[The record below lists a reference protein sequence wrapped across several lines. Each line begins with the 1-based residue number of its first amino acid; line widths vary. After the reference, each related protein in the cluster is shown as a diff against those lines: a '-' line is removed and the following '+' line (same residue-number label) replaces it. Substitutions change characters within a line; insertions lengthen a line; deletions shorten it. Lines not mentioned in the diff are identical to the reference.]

1 MLKADVENRTGRVP
15 ESPRLGR
22 HIVLAARLGA
32 NATVL
37 REVLAA
43 EARVQIEPPTI
54 EAVSVAIAQDAA
66 LVVLTEEVLTNED
79 LAKQLGDRIS
89 AQPSWSDIPVIIL
102 LSDCQRFGDCL
113 ALLGQTTHQRSI
125 LLLELPLKRV
135 TFATAVQ
142 ASLQNRKRQ
151 YALRDTLSQLQESN
165 KALENFSYTAAHELR
180 NPLGVAKT
188 SFDLLARTSLDPK
201 QQKLVDMGQRTTARM
216 NQLIAA
222 LLQYSK
228 IQTAADELTA
238 VDMTTVVHEAV
249 DGLQVLIAQSHAD
262 IQWGTLPTIRGNRQL
277 LIQLISNLIK
287 NAIVHNTTAE
297 VPRVVISAQPASAVG
312 PNIQFGAQLGTEA
325 GSRPTEQFVV
335 QPITQSDSQ
344 QANQDGLPV
353 LSAKGRWFFFV
364 ADNGPGIAPEIQTEI
379 FNMFNRAGK
388 SRAEGSGIGLALC
401 QRVAQQHKT
410 TIGVTSEAGSG
421 STFYFDLDGVEDDG

>member
-1 MLKADVENRTGRVP
+1 MPIANVQNEVSGRLERP
-15 ESPRLGR
+15 ELAG
-22 HIVLAARLGA
+22 HIVLAARLGE

-37 REVLAA
+37 REVLTA
-43 EARVQIEPPTI
+43 EARVQIEPPTV
-54 EAVSVAIAQDAA
+54 EAVSVAIEQEAA
-66 LVVLTEEVLTNED
+66 LVVLTEEVLTDES

-135 TFATAVQ
+135 IFATVVQ
-142 ASLQNRKRQ
+142 ASLQNRQRQ

-188 SFDLLARTSLDPK
+188 SFDLLARTALEPK
-201 QQKLVDMGQRTTARM
+201 QQKLVDMGQRTTTRM

-228 IQTAADELTA
+228 IQTAADSLTT
-238 VDMTTVVHEAV
+238 VNMTTVVQEAV
-249 DGLQVLIAQSHAD
+249 DGLQVLIAQSQAD
-262 IQWGTLPTIRGNRQL
+262 IQWGTLPKVRGNRQL
-277 LIQLISNLIK
+277 LIQLMSNLIK
-287 NAIVHNTTAE
+287 NAIVHNTAA
-297 VPRVVISAQPASAVG
+297 VPRVVISAQPASAFD
-312 PNIQFGAQLGTEA
+312 PSIQFGAQLGSQSN
-325 GSRPTEQFVV
+325 GQSNGRSNGR
-335 QPITQSDSQ
+335 SDSPLTT
-344 QANQDGLPV
+344 QDGAPIS
-353 LSAKGRWFFFV
+353 LSKRQWYFFV

-401 QRVAQQHKT
+401 QRVAHQHKT
-410 TIGVTSEAGSG
+410 TIGVKSEAGSG